1 MENYFSKKIKTV
13 RLKLGYSQFDFAKLM
28 QMSQIEL
35 HKIET
40 GQINPRIEILSKF
53 AEVAFYEIISPF
65 RKKRDEQEEEPEAE
79 LIEEAPKPVFKVV
92 ANDEGVL

>member
-1 MENYFSKKIKTV
+1 MEKYFNKKIKKV

-35 HKIET
+35 HRIET
-40 GQINPRIEILSKF
+40 GQISPRIEILSKF

-65 RKKRDEQEEEPEAE
+65 RKKEKEPED
-79 LIEEAPKPVFKVV
+79 EEAKPLLTVIPK
-92 ANDEGVL
+92 DEEV

>member
-1 MENYFSKKIKTV
+1 MEKYFSKKIKTV

-65 RKKRDEQEEEPEAE
+65 RKKGKAKRTEESGESESTLTIVPDDQ
-79 LIEEAPKPVFKVV
+79 K
-92 ANDEGVL
+92 

>member
-1 MENYFSKKIKTV
+1 MEKYFSKKIKTV

-65 RKKRDEQEEEPEAE
+65 RKKGKVKRAEESDESEPN
-79 LIEEAPKPVFKVV
+79 LTIVPDDQK
-92 ANDEGVL
+92 

>member
-1 MENYFSKKIKTV
+1 MEKYFSKKIKTV

-40 GQINPRIEILSKF
+40 GQIAPRIEVLSKF

-65 RKKRDEQEEEPEAE
+65 KRKNKDKEAE
-79 LIEEAPKPVFKVV
+79 GEEVEDPDSLLSLINKNNE
-92 ANDEGVL
+92 

>member
-1 MENYFSKKIKTV
+1 MEKYFSKKIKTV
-13 RLKLGYSQFDFAKLM
+13 RLKLGYSQFDFAKLL

-40 GQINPRIEILSKF
+40 GQINPRIEVLSKF

-65 RKKRDEQEEEPEAE
+65 RKKGKDRNEESGDHKPLLTIVPEDKE
-79 LIEEAPKPVFKVV
+79 V
-92 ANDEGVL
+92 

>member
-1 MENYFSKKIKTV
+1 MEKYFSKKIKTV
-13 RLKLGYSQFDFAKLM
+13 RLKLGYSQFDFAKLL

-40 GQINPRIEILSKF
+40 GQINPRIEVLSKF

-65 RKKRDEQEEEPEAE
+65 RKKSKLKAQEDEDDKPLLTLVSRDEEQ
-79 LIEEAPKPVFKVV
+79 
-92 ANDEGVL
+92 

>member
-1 MENYFSKKIKTV
+1 MERYFSKKVKKV
-13 RLKLGYSQFDFAKLM
+13 RLKLGYSQFDFAKLL

-40 GQINPRIEILSKF
+40 GQIPARIEILSKF

-65 RKKRDEQEEEPEAE
+65 RKKSSKEDDEDTSPKSHLSIVPDHEE
-79 LIEEAPKPVFKVV
+79 L
-92 ANDEGVL
+92 GS

>member
-1 MENYFSKKIKTV
+1 MERYFSKKIKTV
-13 RLKLGYSQFDFAKLM
+13 RLKLGYSQFDFAKLL

-40 GQINPRIEILSKF
+40 GQIPPRIEILSKF

-65 RKKRDEQEEEPEAE
+65 RKKNKEKEVESKEPKPLLSIIPREEE
-79 LIEEAPKPVFKVV
+79 
-92 ANDEGVL
+92 N

>member
-1 MENYFSKKIKTV
+1 MERYFSKKIKTV
-13 RLKLGYSQFDFAKLM
+13 RLKLGYSQFDFAKLL

-40 GQINPRIEILSKF
+40 GQIPPRIEILSKF

-65 RKKRDEQEEEPEAE
+65 RKKNKEKELESKEPKPLLSIIPREEE
-79 LIEEAPKPVFKVV
+79 
-92 ANDEGVL
+92 N

>member
-1 MENYFSKKIKTV
+1 MEKYFSKKIKTV

-65 RKKRDEQEEEPEAE
+65 RKKGKAKRTEESDESEPT
-79 LIEEAPKPVFKVV
+79 LSIVPDDQK
-92 ANDEGVL
+92 

>member
-1 MENYFSKKIKTV
+1 MEKYFSKKIKTV
-13 RLKLGYSQFDFAKLM
+13 RLKLGYSQFDFAKLL

-35 HKIET
+35 HKIES

-65 RKKRDEQEEEPEAE
+65 KKKKDKQTEEDDEESTSVLKIIPE
-79 LIEEAPKPVFKVV
+79 
-92 ANDEGVL
+92 DD

>member
-1 MENYFSKKIKTV
+1 MERYFNKKIKTV

-40 GQINPRIEILSKF
+40 GQITPRIEILSKF

-65 RKKRDEQEEEPEAE
+65 KKKGKFKAEEEEEPKPLFAV
-79 LIEEAPKPVFKVV
+79 LPKDEEAK
-92 ANDEGVL
+92 

>member
-1 MENYFSKKIKTV
+1 MEKYFSKKIKTV

-65 RKKRDEQEEEPEAE
+65 RKKGKAKR
-79 LIEEAPKPVFKVV
+79 IEESDDSEPTLSIVPDDQK
-92 ANDEGVL
+92 

>member
-1 MENYFSKKIKTV
+1 MEKYFSKKIKTV

-35 HKIET
+35 HKIES
-40 GQINPRIEILSKF
+40 GQIAPRIEVLSKF

-65 RKKRDEQEEEPEAE
+65 KRKNKDKEEEEDKGDPDSLLS
-79 LIEEAPKPVFKVV
+79 LIRNNNE
-92 ANDEGVL
+92 

>member
-1 MENYFSKKIKTV
+1 MEKYFSKKIKTV

-40 GQINPRIEILSKF
+40 GQIPPRIEVLSKF

-65 RKKRDEQEEEPEAE
+65 KRKKDKEEEQENEDPDSILS
-79 LIEEAPKPVFKVV
+79 LIKNNNE
-92 ANDEGVL
+92 

>member
-1 MENYFSKKIKTV
+1 MEKYFSKKIKTV
-13 RLKLGYSQFDFAKLM
+13 RQKLGYSQFDFAKLL

-40 GQINPRIEILSKF
+40 GQIAPRIEILSKF

-65 RKKRDEQEEEPEAE
+65 KRKGKEKEDESDE
-79 LIEEAPKPVFKVV
+79 PKPILS
-92 ANDEGVL
+92 VLPEDDK

>member
-1 MENYFSKKIKTV
+1 MERYFSKKIKTV
-13 RLKLGYSQFDFAKLM
+13 RLKLGYSQFDFAKLL

-40 GQINPRIEILSKF
+40 GQITPRIEILSKF

-65 RKKRDEQEEEPEAE
+65 KKKGKDREPAVEPKPLLTIIPRDEE
-79 LIEEAPKPVFKVV
+79 IK
-92 ANDEGVL
+92 

>member
-1 MENYFSKKIKTV
+1 MEKYFSKKIKTV
-13 RLKLGYSQFDFAKLM
+13 RLKLGYSQFDFAKLL

-35 HKIET
+35 HQIES

-65 RKKRDEQEEEPEAE
+65 KKKGKAKEEEDDDHDPKS
-79 LIEEAPKPVFKVV
+79 LLSIIPQDEE
-92 ANDEGVL
+92 